1 MNGGNYHCSSVT
13 ALTRVKLTSDYP
25 TSPPSVQPLCWRHI
39 RESFGRNV
47 RYELDY
53 GQVGNASI
61 GRHRHLSFSTVCSK
75 VERRGSRKCPTMTHR
90 QRRAR
95 LCYRNSTAQHAVVF
109 RNVAQLSLL
118 KCTLTL
124 NDIER
129 PLEYIQNYKGS
140 MWICALYAII
150 LWILCLKR
158 WNNS

>member
-109 RNVAQLSLL
+109 RNVAQLSLFKMYFDL
-118 KCTLTL
+118 EWHWTTFRIHSKLQRLHVNLCFICYNSVNTVPKTL
-124 NDIER
+124 E
-129 PLEYIQNYKGS
+129 
-140 MWICALYAII
+140 
-150 LWILCLKR
+150 
-158 WNNS
+158 